1 MEAADCTNNKDS
13 EVEEVEAN
21 FYETAVSEP
30 SLKDKKRYAFMSSSH
45 AQRYSARKQKDG
57 KRTGRAKVILRHSR
71 NTTKSP

>member
-21 FYETAVSEP
+21 FYETVSEP
-30 SLKDKKRYAFMSSSH
+30 SLKYKKRYAFMCSSH